1 MIIQEGDMDFIERM
15 KTVISQGFDTTK
27 EALGQ
32 AADKAKEL
40 GEKGILRFEIGQL
53 EREAGK
59 KFSALGST
67 VYRALVDEGKNTVS
81 KGTADVK
88 ALLMEIED
96 LKKRIEAKE
105 KDLKKLE

>member
-1 MIIQEGDMDFIERM
+1 MDFIERM
-15 KTVISQGFDTTK
+15 KSVISQGFDTTK

-67 VYRALVDEGKNTVS
+67 VYRSLVDEGKNTVS
-81 KGTADVK
+81 KSTADVK
-88 ALLMEIED
+88 ALLMEIDD

-105 KDLKKLE
+105 KDLKKLG